1 MSARITLAGMLLGV
15 AALAAA
21 AWMRP
26 GLRLVYNASDS
37 APRGW
42 YRVVR
47 PERLQIG
54 DYVVARLPEAATA
67 LAASR
72 GYVPRSVPVLKRIA
86 AVEGKVVCVRDGVVS
101 VNGAPIASI
110 LEVDGRGRPLA
121 AWRHCRRLIKGELF
135 LLNSAASASFDSRYF
150 GPIDVSFVLG
160 LATPLLHS

>member
-1 MSARITLAGMLLGV
+1 
-15 AALAAA
+15 
-21 AWMRP
+21 
-26 GLRLVYNASDS
+26 
-37 APRGW
+37 
-42 YRVVR
+42 
-47 PERLQIG
+47 
-54 DYVVARLPEAATA
+54 
-67 LAASR
+67 
-72 GYVPRSVPVLKRIA
+72 VLKRIA